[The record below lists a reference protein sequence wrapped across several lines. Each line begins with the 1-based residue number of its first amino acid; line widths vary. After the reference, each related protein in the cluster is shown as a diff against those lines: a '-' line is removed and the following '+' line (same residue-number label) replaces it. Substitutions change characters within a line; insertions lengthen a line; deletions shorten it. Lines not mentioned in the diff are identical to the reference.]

1 MDKHSII
8 QLVGLMVM
16 LTCIPWNARGQTSS
30 SSRPLSATVM
40 STYVARNGEL
50 VLLVLWRGSP
60 GWNSEDRSSSRGGSS
75 GGREFGSFTVTSGG
89 RTLSIDIDYTARLA
103 KILEQEITLDNTNVV
118 LVDDV
123 NAPSGARIVGR
134 LWVDPKLPVVNGY
147 GLRPIETD
155 PAVTA
160 IRRAPEAQAFLQC
173 DIPVPLPASIAA
185 LAVDPTA
192 RARANEYLQGVMT
205 QICRTATGP

>member
-1 MDKHSII
+1 MAKRSI
-8 QLVGLMVM
+8 LFMVM
-16 LTCIPWNARGQTSS
+16 LISIPWNVRGQTSS

-40 STYVARNGEL
+40 STHIARNGEL

-60 GWNSEDRSSSRGGSS
+60 GWNTGGRSSGGGGSS
-75 GGREFGSFTVTSGG
+75 SGREFGSFTLTSGG
-89 RTLSIDIDYTARLA
+89 RTLSIDIDYTSRLA

-123 NAPSGARIVGR
+123 DRPPGAHIVGR
-134 LWVDPKLPVVNGY
+134 LWVDPKLPAVDGS

-173 DIPVPLPASIAA
+173 DIPVPLPPGLAA

-192 RARANEYLQGVMT
+192 RARANEYVQGVMA
-205 QICRTATGP
+205 QICRAAVGP